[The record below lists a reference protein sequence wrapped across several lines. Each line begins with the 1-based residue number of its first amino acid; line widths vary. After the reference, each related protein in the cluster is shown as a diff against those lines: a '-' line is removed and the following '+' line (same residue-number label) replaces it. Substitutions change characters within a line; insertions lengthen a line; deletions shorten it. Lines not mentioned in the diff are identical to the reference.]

1 MKEDLGIVLIHGAGL
16 GSFIWDELKSM
27 LDIPVLAINFPNR
40 NKGDNAN
47 TNLPFEAYTNSVIEQ
62 IEKWE
67 KVKIILVVHSI
78 GGCIGLE
85 IVDYPE
91 NNLTGFIAISA
102 SLPSNGESFVS
113 GLPFPKNIIMPI
125 ILRVFG
131 TKPPKQTIEKELC
144 NDLTPEQ
151 TAEIIDTFTPESRLL
166 YTTTISY
173 KMPEVKKLYIKCAD
187 DKSLPVLLQD
197 KMIKNLNIQNVETIK
212 SGHLPML
219 CFPKRTAEII
229 YEFTN
234 SLSNH

>member
-1 MKEDLGIVLIHGAGL
+1 
-16 GSFIWDELKSM
+16 
-27 LDIPVLAINFPNR
+27 
-40 NKGDNAN
+40 
-47 TNLPFEAYTNSVIEQ
+47 
-62 IEKWE
+62 
-67 KVKIILVVHSI
+67 
-78 GGCIGLE
+78 
-85 IVDYPE
+85 
-91 NNLTGFIAISA
+91 
-102 SLPSNGESFVS
+102 
-113 GLPFPKNIIMPI
+113 MPI